1 MKTEL
6 WQKATLKQALL
17 VFIFVFSANIL
28 FGQSDEE
35 FYTKSLQNN
44 KTGMY
49 VLGSW
54 ALSNMAIGSFGWA
67 RSTGKMKY
75 FHQMNFFWNTVNL
88 GIAGFGLI
96 NAINTDILALTPSE
110 MLKKHKTF
118 ENILLINTGLDIG
131 YMGLGYY
138 LGHRSKSKEKNKHLL
153 AGYGNSIML
162 QGAFLFVFDFVL
174 YTVQRSHRLSFSN
187 QISWDVFLTPDQIG
201 LVMVF

>member
-1 MKTEL
+1 MKTHL
-6 WQKATLKQALL
+6 WQKVTLKQALL
-17 VFIFVFSANIL
+17 AIIFFFSASIS
-28 FGQSDEE
+28 FGQTDVE

-54 ALSNMAIGSFGWA
+54 ALSNMAIGGFGWA
-67 RSTGKMKY
+67 GSAEKMKY

-96 NAINTDILALTPSE
+96 NAINTDILALTPLE
-110 MLKKHKTF
+110 MLTEHKTF
-118 ENILLINTGLDIG
+118 ENILLINAGLDIG

-138 LGHRSKSKEKNKHLL
+138 LGQRSKSREKNKHLL

-162 QGAFLFVFDFVL
+162 QGAFLFVFDLVL
-174 YTVQRSHRLSFSN
+174 YSVQRNHRLSFN
-187 QISWDVFLTPDQIG
+187 DQISLDVSLTPDHVG